1 MISNIS
7 EVYCTVLVSY
17 SGILFLYIR
26 TCFIYQAALVVIY
39 MVLYWSTFSLMFLI
53 HFFLYAVCLLYR
65 SQNQLVDEYFYR
77 HAAVF
82 TVIVETAICSLN
94 RSLTLQGDISH
105 CIYFWAQNNKLP
117 FVFQHCGV
125 QHLSLP
131 RSLFLDIMQ
140 RPHPHPLLGQR
151 CVTSKKRLR
160 GRLATSMRNLIEL
173 AQHQNDDHRNADF
186 WPVHRLG
193 SALNFKVL
201 QGIKVDE
208 SLTH

>member
-17 SGILFLYIR
+17 SGILFFYIR

-105 CIYFWAQNNKLP
+105 CIYFQAKTTNCLLCFSTMVCNILVSP
-117 FVFQHCGV
+117 AAVFWMSCNA
-125 QHLSLP
+125 P
-131 RSLFLDIMQ
+131 
-140 RPHPHPLLGQR
+140 PPPLLGER
-151 CVTSKKRLR
+151 CVISKKGLR
-160 GRLATSMRNLIEL
+160 GRLATFMLNLKEL
-173 AQHQNDDHRNADF
+173 AQRQNDDHRNADF
-186 WPVHRLG
+186 
-193 SALNFKVL
+193 
-201 QGIKVDE
+201 
-208 SLTH
+208 